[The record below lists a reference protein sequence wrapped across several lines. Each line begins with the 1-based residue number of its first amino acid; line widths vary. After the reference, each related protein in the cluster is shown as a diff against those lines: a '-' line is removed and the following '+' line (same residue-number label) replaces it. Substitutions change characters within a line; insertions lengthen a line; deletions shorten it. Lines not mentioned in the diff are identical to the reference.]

1 MLLPLVAIAAAL
13 LISLICTP
21 FSKKLA
27 IRYKIVALPNH
38 RTIHNSTT
46 PKLGGLSIYLAFASA
61 LIILAV
67 YDQGMSNLG
76 GLLLGGGVVL
86 FVGLF
91 DDILGLSCYRKLI
104 GQTIAAIVAVSFGF
118 VAETIY
124 LPSGE
129 SLNLGWWAF
138 PLSVLWIVGITN
150 AVNLLDGL
158 DGLATGF
165 TIIITVF
172 ICAAAVMSQNY
183 QLAVVAA
190 ILIATCSGFL
200 RYNFSPAKIFLGD
213 MGSLFLGFLL
223 ACLSL
228 KAFVVP
234 GSGVHVLVVLGIF
247 MIPLAD
253 TFLSIFR
260 RLSNGRHPFWADKQ
274 HIHHRLLDAGMSQ
287 VKAVLVIYAA
297 TLLCGVVCLLYFA
310 TNIQIGILLY
320 SGLALLFLLALG
332 HLHCFDFFKT
342 KVTYKKPEDVYL
354 QKHAD

>member
-1 MLLPLVAIAAAL
+1 MLLPLVSIAAAL
-13 LISLICTP
+13 IISLICTP
-21 FSKKLA
+21 FARKLA

-38 RTIHNSTT
+38 RTIHNNTT

-67 YDQGMSNLG
+67 YDQPMSDFG

-91 DDILGLSCYRKLI
+91 DDILGLSCYRKII
-104 GQTIAAIVAVSFGF
+104 GQTIAAIVAVYFGF
-118 VAETIY
+118 VAETVY

-129 SLNLGWWAF
+129 SLSLGLWAL
-138 PLSVLWIVGITN
+138 PLSLFWIVGITN

-165 TIIITVF
+165 TIIISMF
-172 ICAAAVMSQNY
+172 ICAGAVMSQNY
-183 QLAVVAA
+183 DLAVVSV

-200 RYNFSPAKIFLGD
+200 KYNFSPAKIFLGD

-234 GSGVHVLVVLGIF
+234 GSGVHTLVLLGIF

-260 RLSNGRHPFWADKQ
+260 RLGNGRHPFWADKQ
-274 HIHHRLLDAGMSQ
+274 HIHHRLLDAGMKQ
-287 VKAVLVIYAA
+287 VTAVLVIYGA
-297 TLLCGVVCLLYFA
+297 TILCGVAGLLYFA

-320 SGLALLFLLALG
+320 AGLALLFLVALG
-332 HLHCFDFFKT
+332 HLHCFDFLKT
-342 KVTYKKPEDVYL
+342 KVTYKKPEEVHL